1 MCFAMIILLGG
12 CFVKNNEYNQEEIN
26 KAKATIESYLK
37 SNYENIESVEI
48 NEVYKGPM
56 GGMRIEGTVNKK
68 YGFEAGVEEND
79 FTIGSI
85 SEKKGFPDLKDECK
99 NKTCDY

>member
-12 CFVKNNEYNQEEIN
+12 CFVDNNEYNQEEIN
-26 KAKATIESYLK
+26 KAKTTIESYLK
-37 SNYENIESVEI
+37 NNYENIESVEI

-68 YGFEAGVEEND
+68 YGFDAGVEESD

-99 NKTCDY
+99 SKTCDY